1 MPWVIFLVSAAILTF
16 ASMQLSKYGDAIAI
30 RTRLGGMFI
39 GTLLI
44 AGATSL
50 PELLTTINSVSLGL
64 PELAAGNILG
74 SNMFNMLILAILDL
88 MHYKRRILRKAAMK
102 HALTG
107 SLTVMLIALG
117 VFFIMADL
125 PQRLKLGSFVVG
137 LDSLTLIIAYIFA
150 MSLISKQSRRQSTVQ
165 HVEAIPDDVPKLWVS
180 LVGFA
185 LAVTALIIV
194 TPWMVSASADI
205 AELTGLGTTFIG
217 STLVAFVTSISEL
230 VTTIS
235 AARIGADDMAIGNLF
250 GSNMFNMMALGLTD
264 LFFVGGAFLAVV
276 DSSFLL
282 IGMLGLIMTVL
293 GLIGNL
299 ARIERRFL
307 FIEID
312 ALLLILI
319 YIGGM
324 ALLYIRGIT
333 P

>member
-125 PQRLKLGSFVVG
+125 PQRLKLGSFIVG

>member
-1 MPWVIFLVSAAILTF
+1 
-16 ASMQLSKYGDAIAI
+16 
-30 RTRLGGMFI
+30 
-39 GTLLI
+39 
-44 AGATSL
+44 
-50 PELLTTINSVSLGL
+50 
-64 PELAAGNILG
+64 
-74 SNMFNMLILAILDL
+74 
-88 MHYKRRILRKAAMK
+88 
-102 HALTG
+102 
-107 SLTVMLIALG
+107 
-117 VFFIMADL
+117 
-125 PQRLKLGSFVVG
+125 
-137 LDSLTLIIAYIFA
+137 
-150 MSLISKQSRRQSTVQ
+150 
-165 HVEAIPDDVPKLWVS
+165 
-180 LVGFA
+180 
-185 LAVTALIIV
+185 
-194 TPWMVSASADI
+194 
-205 AELTGLGTTFIG
+205 
-217 STLVAFVTSISEL
+217 
-230 VTTIS
+230 
-235 AARIGADDMAIGNLF
+235 MAIGNLF